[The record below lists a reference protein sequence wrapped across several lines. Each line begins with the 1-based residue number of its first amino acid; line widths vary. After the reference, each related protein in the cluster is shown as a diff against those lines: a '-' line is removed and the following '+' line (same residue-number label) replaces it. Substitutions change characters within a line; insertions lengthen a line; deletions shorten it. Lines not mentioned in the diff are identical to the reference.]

1 MALCLNGDCLE
12 LMKDLPDKS
21 VDLFICDLPY
31 GCLTQKAGCI
41 PFERNKSG
49 PCNAGC
55 PWDIKIDLVGGF
67 DKYIYIIP
75 IKKLTIKA
83 DIDIY
88 FIDNYI

>member
-1 MALCLNGDCLE
+1 MYLNLLLLSIVG
-12 LMKDLPDKS
+12 
-21 VDLFICDLPY
+21 Y
-31 GCLTQKAGCI
+31 
-41 PFERNKSG
+41 
-49 PCNAGC
+49 
-55 PWDIKIDLVGGF
+55 IKIDLVGGF